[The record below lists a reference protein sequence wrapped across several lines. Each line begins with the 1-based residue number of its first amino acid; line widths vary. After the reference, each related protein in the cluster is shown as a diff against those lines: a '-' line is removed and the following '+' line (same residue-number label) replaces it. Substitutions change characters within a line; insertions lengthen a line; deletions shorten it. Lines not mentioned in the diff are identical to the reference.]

1 MAGAHF
7 SFEEIIGIYTGEEG
21 DSLINFL
28 KNYMYELKSE
38 QPEFEATH
46 SNSNV
51 EGWNRGAE
59 QDLFENK
66 ELQDFVGNNFREY
79 LKCYAIKQPPAFEF
93 TSLFCN
99 ILPPGTCTVM
109 HAHAY
114 GEFTGTLWIQAEQDA
129 GQLVI
134 MSPLHNQF
142 ANTSLIPERD
152 YNAMYIDPEPNK
164 GVFFNSNLVHYIDIN
179 RSKKDRVSLG
189 YNIKVNCR
197 G

>member
-1 MAGAHF
+1 
-7 SFEEIIGIYTGEEG
+7 
-21 DSLINFL
+21 
-28 KNYMYELKSE
+28 
-38 QPEFEATH
+38 
-46 SNSNV
+46 
-51 EGWNRGAE
+51 
-59 QDLFENK
+59 
-66 ELQDFVGNNFREY
+66 
-79 LKCYAIKQPPAFEF
+79 
-93 TSLFCN
+93 
-99 ILPPGTCTVM
+99 M

-142 ANTSLIPERD
+142 ANTSLIQERD